1 MNIWEM
7 SKSREETPK
16 KSLKRISLKI
26 HEIKYL
32 IDNYNDDEPN
42 IPIFKQTNFEC
53 EVGEYEK

>member
-1 MNIWEM
+1 M